1 METKYKDREA
11 MDLNTVGEAQQA
23 GQKISKKK
31 LVTLLRLS
39 YDVLDKN
46 QVASIVALIERM
58 VIAKQNGENLTV
70 AFRDWNEDGTR
81 RF

>member
-1 METKYKDREA
+1 MKYKDREA
-11 MDLNTVGEAQQA
+11 MDLNTVGEPQQA

>member
-1 METKYKDREA
+1 MKYKDREA
-11 MDLNTVGEAQQA
+11 MDLNTVGETQQA
-23 GQKISKKK
+23 GKKISKKK

-46 QVASIVALIERM
+46 QVASIVAIIERM
-58 VIAKQNGENLTV
+58 VVARQNGENLTV

>member
-1 METKYKDREA
+1 MKYKDREA
-11 MDLNTVGEAQQA
+11 MDLNTVGETPQA

-39 YDVLDKN
+39 YDLLDKN
-46 QVASIVALIERM
+46 QVASIVALIEKM
-58 VIAKQNGENLTV
+58 VVAKQNGENLTV

>member
-1 METKYKDREA
+1 MEYKDREA
-11 MDLNTVGEAQQA
+11 MNLNAVAETPQA

-39 YDVLDKN
+39 YDILDKN
-46 QVASIVALIERM
+46 QVASIVALIEKM
-58 VIAKQNGENLTV
+58 VVAKQNGENLTV

>member
-1 METKYKDREA
+1 MKYKDRDT
-11 MDLNTVGEAQQA
+11 MDLNAVSETPQA

-39 YDVLDKN
+39 YDLLDKN
-46 QVASIVALIERM
+46 QVASIVSLIEKM
-58 VIAKQNGENLTV
+58 VVAKQNGENLTV

>member
-1 METKYKDREA
+1 MKYKDREA
-11 MDLNTVGEAQQA
+11 MNLDGVAETPQA

-39 YDVLDKN
+39 YDLLDKD
-46 QVASIVALIERM
+46 QVAGIVALIEKM
-58 VIAKQNGENLTV
+58 VLAKQNGEKLTV

>member
-1 METKYKDREA
+1 MKYKDREA
-11 MDLNTVGEAQQA
+11 MDLNTVGETQQA

>member
-1 METKYKDREA
+1 MKYKDREA
-11 MDLNTVGEAQQA
+11 MDLNTVGETPQA

-39 YDVLDKN
+39 YDLLDKS
-46 QVASIVALIERM
+46 QVASIVALIEKM
-58 VIAKQNGENLTV
+58 VVAKQNGENLTV

>member
-1 METKYKDREA
+1 MKYKDREA
-11 MDLNTVGEAQQA
+11 MDLNAVAETPQA

-39 YDVLDKN
+39 YDILDKN
-46 QVASIVALIERM
+46 QVAGIVALIEKM
-58 VIAKQNGENLTV
+58 VVAKQNGENLTV